1 METIVWWSAGGGSLN
16 KEAKRKP
23 LYGGAQWGESLN
35 KETEWRP
42 LYGGAEGGASFIKE
56 VKRRPLYM
64 VERKR
69 RKCN

>member
-1 METIVWWSAGGGSLN
+1 MVE
-16 KEAKRKP
+16 RK
-23 LYGGAQWGESLN
+23 GRESSN
-35 KETEWRP
+35 EEVKWRP

-69 RKCN
+69 ALCN